1 MTGSIATFS
10 DGYYFQE
17 KPVYDD
23 GYTPAIEMERVKPAT
38 RDRPP
43 AVVLNQ
49 MAQVMSDL
57 AVHGVE
63 YQQALTRQASAKV
76 AFEREKAKALVSL
89 VDEYKRAGDRLPAE
103 DVRNALTMD
112 EIEEYYVPLLAA
124 DADVVGLK
132 AVLDVEKSL
141 LMGLQSELRVL
152 REEVA

>member
-1 MTGSIATFS
+1 
-10 DGYYFQE
+10 
-17 KPVYDD
+17 VYDD
-23 GYTPAIEMERVKPAT
+23 GYTPAIEMERVKPAV

-43 AVVLNQ
+43 AVVLSQ

>member
-1 MTGSIATFS
+1 MPGTLASFD
-10 DGYYFQE
+10 DGYYYGDE
-17 KPVYDD
+17 PVYDT
-23 GYTPAIEMERVKPAT
+23 GYRPEIEVERVKPAV

-43 AVVLNQ
+43 AVVLSQ

-103 DVRNALTMD
+103 DVRNALTL
-112 EIEEYYVPLLAA
+112 EKLEEFYVPLLAA

>member
-63 YQQALTRQASAKV
+63 YQQALTKQASAKV
-76 AFEREKAKALVSL
+76 AFEREKAKALVGL
-89 VDEYKRAGDRLPAE
+89 VHEYRSAGDRLPAE
-103 DVRNALTMD
+103 DVRSALTH
-112 EIEEYYVPLLAA
+112 EGLAEWHEPLLAA